1 MTKREP
7 KKTELIEFRI
17 SHEAKSAFLD
27 QCKRD
32 DRSASEVIRD
42 LMRDHVDAP
51 SKRDQQRKEWKP
63 DMTAL
68 LRKHPISTSAICAL
82 SLFGM
87 SAVATTASADP
98 AQAFAAIDTN
108 GNGSISLDEYIT
120 ASEPVAALAMDSDG
134 SDVRVLSREDA
145 KWLLHRDYRAY
156 DSNGDGK
163 VDEREF
169 MPRFD
174 ITTRISFY
182 AIDVD
187 GDGTLTLN
195 ELKSFSN
202 GTAEETER
210 LESSFNILDTNGNGS
225 VTLQEYQIVRL

>member
-17 SHEAKSAFLD
+17 SREAKSAFLD

-32 DRSASEVIRD
+32 DRSASEVIRE
-42 LMRDHVDAP
+42 LMHDHVDAP
-51 SKRDQQRKEWKP
+51 SKRDKQRKEWRP

-68 LRKHPISTSAICAL
+68 LKKHPISTSAICAL

-98 AQAFAAIDTN
+98 AQAFAAIDTD
-108 GNGSISLDEYIT
+108 GDGSISLDEYIT
-120 ASEPVAALAMDSDG
+120 ASKPVAALAMDSDG
-134 SDVRVLSREDA
+134 SDVRVLSREEA
-145 KWLLHRDYRAY
+145 EWLLHRDYRAY
-156 DSNGDGK
+156 DANGDGT
-163 VDEREF
+163 VSEREF

-182 AIDVD
+182 AVDVN

-202 GTAEETER
+202 GTEEETAR
-210 LESSFNILDTNGNGS
+210 LESSFSVLDTNGNGS
-225 VTLQEYQIVRL
+225 VTLQEYQFIRL